1 MSKKITWNKIRE
13 DFKINYPKYHKE
25 VDYWRPHDF
34 ATIILYFKDGRK
46 ATYNYDTKRMIILK
60 GE

>member
-13 DFKINYPKYHKE
+13 DFKVNYPKLHKE
-25 VDYWRPHDF
+25 VSYWRPHDF

-46 ATYNYDTKRMIILK
+46 GTYNYDERRFRYLK